1 MTNDAK
7 RCAYYEAESE
17 NVKGRWACVVPPEVI
32 QQGAAKGLTIP
43 NNQADCQVSLV
54 GADCGNLFRRH

>member
-7 RCAYYEAESE
+7 RCAYYVAESE
-17 NVKGRWACVVPPEVI
+17 NVKGRWACVVPQEVI

-43 NNQADCQVSLV
+43 NNKADCEVSLV
-54 GADCGNLFRRH
+54 GGDCNHLFSPH